1 MPILDLYLA
10 FCLATMGFVVGILSG
25 FLGFGGGFILTPF
38 LLSLGVPA
46 NIAVGTNVMQI
57 FMSSAVAAFRHKHL
71 GNVDLKLSVIIAA
84 GSIFGAELGAQA
96 IEYFEKI
103 SVQHLNALISLIY
116 IIILT
121 LTSAYM
127 IYEASKPRHHK
138 FSTRR
143 KLSLSKIFNL
153 KIPPMITLSQPG
165 IAPKSLWAII
175 LLGLFTGLF
184 SGFLGAGG
192 GFILVPSLIYIIGCK
207 PAVAAGTSIFEIFL
221 SCMFAAA
228 SHATKGNVDVSLAIL
243 MFAGSLMGLQI
254 GISATK
260 YVKEKNF
267 KIAFGLCLAFTSLSV
282 ILKMAAWASKTDA
295 LYLLS
300 QTIIF
305 MATFLTALLIIVLTL
320 QARYQVR
327 S

>member
-10 FCLATMGFVVGILSG
+10 FCLAMMGFVVGILSG

-46 NIAVGTNVMQI
+46 NVAVGTNVMQI
-57 FMSSAVAAFRHKHL
+57 FMSSAVAALRHRHL
-71 GNVDLKLSVIIAA
+71 GNVDLKLSSIIAV

-103 SVQHLNALISLIY
+103 SVQHLNTLISLIY
-116 IIILT
+116 IAILT

-127 IYEASKPRHHK
+127 IYESSKPERYK
-138 FSTRR
+138 FSTGR
-143 KLSLSKIFNL
+143 KLSVSKVFNL
-153 KIPPMITLSQPG
+153 KIPPMITLSQPN

-175 LLGLFTGLF
+175 LLGLFAGLF
-184 SGFLGAGG
+184 SGFLGTGG
-192 GFILVPSLIYIIGCK
+192 GFILVPSLIYLIGCK

-221 SCMFAAA
+221 SCMFASA
-228 SHATKGNVDVSLAIL
+228 SHAIKGNVDASLAIL
-243 MFAGSLMGLQI
+243 MFVGSLAGLQI

-282 ILKMAAWASKTDA
+282 ILKMVAWSYNIDA

-305 MATFLTALLIIVLTL
+305 MATFLTALLIIALTL
-320 QARYQVR
+320 QAKYQVR

>member
-10 FCLATMGFVVGILSG
+10 FCLAMMGFVVGILSG

-57 FMSSAVAAFRHKHL
+57 FMSSAVASLRHRHL
-71 GNVDLKLSVIIAA
+71 GNVNLKLSSIIAV

-103 SVQHLNALISLIY
+103 SVQHLNTLISLIY
-116 IIILT
+116 IAILT

-127 IYEASKPRHHK
+127 IYETSKPGNNK
-138 FSTRR
+138 FSRQK
-143 KLSLSKIFNL
+143 KLSVSKVFNL
-153 KIPPMITLSQPG
+153 KIPPMVTLSQPN

-192 GFILVPSLIYIIGCK
+192 GFILVPSLIYLIGCK
-207 PAVAAGTSIFEIFL
+207 PAVAAGTSIFAIFL
-221 SCMFAAA
+221 SCMFASA
-228 SHATKGNVDVSLAIL
+228 SHAIKGNVDVSLAIL
-243 MFAGSLMGLQI
+243 MFVGSLVGLQI

-282 ILKMAAWASKTDA
+282 ILKMAAWAYNMDA
-295 LYLLS
+295 LYMLS

-305 MATFLTALLIIVLTL
+305 MATFLTALLIVVLTL
-320 QARYQVR
+320 QAKYQVG

>member
-10 FCLATMGFVVGILSG
+10 FCLATMGFIVGILSG

-57 FMSSAVAAFRHKHL
+57 FMSSAVAALRHRHL
-71 GNVDLKLSVIIAA
+71 GNVDLKLSMIIAA

-96 IEYFEKI
+96 IECFEKI
-103 SVQHLNALISLIY
+103 SVQHLNIVISLIY
-116 IIILT
+116 VIILT

-127 IYEASKPRHHK
+127 IYEASKPRCQK

-143 KLSLSKIFNL
+143 KLFISKIFNL
-153 KIPPMITLSQPG
+153 KIPPMITLSQPN

-175 LLGLFTGLF
+175 LLGLFIGFF

-192 GFILVPSLIYIIGCK
+192 GFILVPSLIYFIGCK
-207 PAVAAGTSIFEIFL
+207 PSVAAGTSIFEIFL
-221 SCMFAAA
+221 SCMFASA
-228 SHATKGNVDVSLAIL
+228 SHGIKGNVDFSLAIP
-243 MFAGSLMGLQI
+243 MFIGSLMGLQI
-254 GISATK
+254 GILATK

-267 KIAFGLCLAFTSLSV
+267 KIAFGLCLAFISLSV
-282 ILKMAAWASKTDA
+282 ILKMAAWASKIDA
-295 LYLLS
+295 LYMLS
-300 QTIIF
+300 QTIMF
-305 MATFLTALLIIVLTL
+305 GATFLTALLIVVLTF
-320 QARYQVR
+320 QTKYQVR